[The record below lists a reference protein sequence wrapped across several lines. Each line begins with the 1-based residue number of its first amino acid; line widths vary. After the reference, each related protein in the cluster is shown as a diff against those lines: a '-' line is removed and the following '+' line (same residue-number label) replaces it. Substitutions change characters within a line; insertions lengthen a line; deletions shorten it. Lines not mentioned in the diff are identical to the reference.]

1 MATSMVLAA
10 ALPLTAAYLPLP
22 YVEPIFRPPAE
33 AGSLILQST
42 IGCSWNKCSFCEMY
56 QQEQQAYRQRPL
68 TDIKADLTLAARL
81 SEARGGEPVRRVFLA
96 DGDAMSQSTKRLIG
110 ILELIRKALP
120 SVSRVSSYC
129 LPRNVRAK
137 SVDELAALC
146 ELGLRT
152 MYVGCESGDDEVLRC
167 VSKGETRASSV
178 EALLK
183 LHASGL
189 KTSVMILH
197 GLGGRA
203 LSKQHV
209 AGSAELIKLAPP
221 TYLSTLVVSFPL
233 GMERHAAGF
242 GDAGFEP
249 LSAEELLAEQH
260 SLIDALDGLQPR
272 PGTRGVIFR
281 SDHASNYLPLKGT
294 LPRDRVRLLRQ
305 LSRAQSGE
313 VPLRPEWAR
322 GL

>member
-22 YVEPIFRPPAE
+22 YVEPVFRPPAE

-152 MYVGCESGDDEVLRC
+152 M
-167 VSKGETRASSV
+167 
-178 EALLK
+178 
-183 LHASGL
+183 
-189 KTSVMILH
+189 
-197 GLGGRA
+197 
-203 LSKQHV
+203 
-209 AGSAELIKLAPP
+209 
-221 TYLSTLVVSFPL
+221 
-233 GMERHAAGF
+233 
-242 GDAGFEP
+242 
-249 LSAEELLAEQH
+249 
-260 SLIDALDGLQPR
+260 
-272 PGTRGVIFR
+272 
-281 SDHASNYLPLKGT
+281 
-294 LPRDRVRLLRQ
+294 
-305 LSRAQSGE
+305 
-313 VPLRPEWAR
+313 
-322 GL
+322 